1 MTLLLTILGG
11 AFAFTRWNPGL
22 EEDFL
27 AFYKLLATVAVC
39 LLIVPLFS
47 LGASTARL
55 SARTREDRL
64 CTLSLLGMKPA
75 QVRLQTIGEALLY
88 ALVGTVLGWVLNFVT
103 VIPFSVLTF
112 QDVPLGYRNML
123 LPFPYQCAVVM
134 GLLLLALLSSLVG
147 MGKLT
152 ITPLEICSR
161 ASLPPQGKLAAGIG
175 ILVLLVAL
183 AISVGGS
190 LGMAGA
196 SMVLILLFALGPLVL
211 GLIALDLVGGFLL
224 SIYAKV
230 RVAHVRT
237 PEQLLGYRGLQESAR
252 TIWRQISGVAFTTFI
267 GVILG
272 IGMSMSGNAS
282 ETLPREEILLGHD
295 IRTGVVL
302 TLAICFILVALS
314 AALNQVSHIYE
325 RAVLFSSLQMMGV
338 PAQTLQK
345 YCLCA
350 SPPALRRR
358 TAQRTGGTRH
368 TRRTHHSYRWR
379 APPGLPLPPRH
390 RNHSHPH
397 RRKTHHRHITALPVH
412 SPQVSAVTDL
422 CRYRRRN
429 QRI

>member
-1 MTLLLTILGG
+1 
-11 AFAFTRWNPGL
+11 
-22 EEDFL
+22 
-27 AFYKLLATVAVC
+27 
-39 LLIVPLFS
+39 
-47 LGASTARL
+47 
-55 SARTREDRL
+55 
-64 CTLSLLGMKPA
+64 MKPA
-75 QVRLQTIGEALLY
+75 QVRLQAIGEALLY
-88 ALVGTVLGWVLNFVT
+88 ALVGTVLGWLLNFVT
-103 VIPFSVLTF
+103 VIPFSALTF
-112 QDVPLGYRNML
+112 QDVPLVYRNML
-123 LPFPYQCAVVM
+123 LAFPYQCAVVM

-152 ITPLEICSR
+152 ITPLEIRSR

-211 GLIALDLVGGFLL
+211 GLIALDLLGGFLL
-224 SIYAKV
+224 GIYAKV

-252 TIWRQISGVAFTTFI
+252 TIWHQISGVAFTTFI

-272 IGMSMSGNAS
+272 IGMSMSSNAS
-282 ETLPREEILLGHD
+282 DTLPREEILLGHD

-338 PAQTLQK
+338 PTQTLQK
-345 YCLCA
+345 
-350 SPPALRRR
+350 SRR
-358 TAQRTGGTRH
+358 TVLFGPLVLTSLLSAGT
-368 TRRTHHSYRWR
+368 
-379 APPGLPLPPRH
+379 AFVLVLPLLGGGLLSVQGAPATLGGLTTAIGGGLLLVYLSPRH
-390 RNHSHPH
+390 RNHPHPH

-412 SPQVSAVTDL
+412 SPQVSTAPNL